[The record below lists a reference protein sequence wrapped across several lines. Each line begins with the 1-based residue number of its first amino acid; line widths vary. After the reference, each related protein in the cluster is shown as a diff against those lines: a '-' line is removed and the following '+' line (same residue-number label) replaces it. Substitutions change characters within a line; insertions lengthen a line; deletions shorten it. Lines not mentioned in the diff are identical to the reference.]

1 MDKLYSVEDLAQACC
16 VTPRA
21 VRLYVDKG
29 LLNPMRAGRAYVFTP
44 TSIDRLKII
53 QRCKRLGLTLKDI
66 KARLNPS
73 SQGDLQDMITRMEDI
88 TLDATT
94 ELQDLTEQLSDMR
107 RQERS

>member
-1 MDKLYSVEDLAQACC
+1 MDKLYSVEDLAQACH

-29 LLNPMRAGRAYVFTP
+29 LLAPMRAGRAYVFT
-44 TSIDRLKII
+44 SISVERLNII
-53 QRCKRLGLTLKDI
+53 IRCKRLGLTLSDI

-73 SQGDLQDMITRMEDI
+73 SQDDLQNMIARMEDI